1 MMKIN
6 FIIEQSFGLK
16 YLGCATVSKQLMD
29 VLIKKGVDV
38 SLNSKDVGFDLV
50 HAHTFGPLAMSQ
62 NKKATSIISAH
73 SIPSINVGNIILGDK
88 KFWDPIYQKIYNT
101 YDYVFAVSNYSIQ
114 ELKDIGIIK
123 PIYVLE
129 NGVNH
134 SFFKYD
140 EEKGQRFRE
149 MYGYA
154 EDDFVVLN
162 VAQITPRKGI
172 YDFISVA
179 KKNPDIQFLWIGG
192 FPYFIG
198 SSDYLKLKTLIHQTS
213 SNLTFTGFFED
224 IIGAYSGSDLLFTP
238 TFRETFG
245 LTIIEADACHLP
257 VLARDLEVF
266 RELFGKKISYGKTVD
281 MFSTILQE
289 KLKRTKGD
297 LAKKYDL
304 NRVGND
310 AISIY
315 EQIIS
320 SKK

>member
-1 MMKIN
+1 MKIN

-38 SLNSKDVGFDLV
+38 SLNSKDFGFDIV

-62 NKKATSIISAH
+62 NKKTTSIISAH
-73 SIPSINVGNIILGDK
+73 STPSINTGNIILGDK
-88 KFWDPIYQKIYNT
+88 KFWNPIYQKIYNT

-114 ELKDIGIIK
+114 ELKDIGITK

-134 SFFKYD
+134 SFFQYD

-149 MYGYA
+149 MYGYV
-154 EDDFVVLN
+154 EDEYVVLN
-162 VAQITPRKGI
+162 VAQVTPRKGI

-179 KKNPDIQFLWIGG
+179 KQNPDIQFLWIGG

-198 SSDYLKLKTLIHQTS
+198 SSDYLKLKTLINHPP
-213 SNLTFTGFFED
+213 SNLSFSGFVED
-224 IIGAYSGSDLLFTP
+224 IIGAYSGSNLLFTP

-245 LTIIEADACHLP
+245 LTIIEADACYLP
-257 VLARDLEVF
+257 VITRDLDVF
-266 RELFGKKISYGKTVD
+266 RELFGKNISYGKTVD
-281 MFSTILQE
+281 AFSTIIQE
-289 KLKRTKGD
+289 KPKKTKGT

-304 NRVGND
+304 NRVADD
-310 AISIY
+310 AISLY